1 MEIYSTTEYANDAEL
16 PGAGATPGANETV
29 GAPES
34 TVLTAANRIAAGA
47 DLPSMGPGAGAP
59 PTSSSM
65 QAPEALPAN
74 SETNLLMDPSRGQL
88 NLLGASKTSCAWI
101 RSKSLRGSPCR
112 IGRCIKARRLG
123 LRPLMSLVCALLA
136 LVRIAPASGNV
147 AGQQGQALGEEM
159 TNAGPLA
166 AALENQHRRITANGF
181 VKTGPAVF
189 IDATENAGLS
199 KWRNVTGTLEKRMII
214 EAKGSGVCFLDYENP
229 AGSIFIW

>member
-112 IGRCIKARRLG
+112 IGRCIKALRLG
-123 LRPLMSLVCALLA
+123 VRSPDIVGLRLA
-136 LVRIAPASGNV
+136 RSRAHRSS
-147 AGQQGQALGEEM
+147 LGERGRP
-159 TNAGPLA
+159 AGPSI
-166 AALENQHRRITANGF
+166 RRRN
-181 VKTGPAVF
+181 
-189 IDATENAGLS
+189 DQCRSAGG
-199 KWRNVTGTLEKRMII
+199 GTRES
-214 EAKGSGVCFLDYENP
+214 APSHHG
-229 AGSIFIW
+229 